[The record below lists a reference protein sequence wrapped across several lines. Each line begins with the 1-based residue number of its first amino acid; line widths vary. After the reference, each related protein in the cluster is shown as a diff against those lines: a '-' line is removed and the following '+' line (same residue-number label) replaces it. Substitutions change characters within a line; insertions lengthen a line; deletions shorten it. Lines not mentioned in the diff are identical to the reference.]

1 MLFLSSPRD
10 SFVSGSVFNIRGG
23 VGSQHQQTHREKEVP
38 QIPSKEYFLQSP
50 FLHTSA
56 IQRGKVEEQS
66 PSTETQ
72 TEGKKDKLKK
82 ILSEII
88 LDKIGDNFNKKTVS
102 TRGLIS
108 LLSFLSVVE
117 AEAEVES
124 PRVPRPMSSYQTEFR
139 DKTSG
144 QGSGL
149 KEKPYFDTVDVVV
162 GGITVDREK
171 DR

>member
-50 FLHTSA
+50 FLHTSN

-124 PRVPRPMSSYQTEFR
+124 PRVPLPMSSYQTEFR